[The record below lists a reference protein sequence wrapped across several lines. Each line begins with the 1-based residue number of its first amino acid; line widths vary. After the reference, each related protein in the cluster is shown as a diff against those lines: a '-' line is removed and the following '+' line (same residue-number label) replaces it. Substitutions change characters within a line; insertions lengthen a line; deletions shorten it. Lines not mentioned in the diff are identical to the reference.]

1 MIDVILMGTLAVAG
15 ILWIISMYYANERIN
30 KIERSLQECIDTMEY
45 LEPHVED
52 AKFYRDLAVKD
63 VRELKDIVNGLHQDL
78 SGLAETE
85 RRKMLHTKYKDM
97 AARYA
102 QLSKEYAK

>member
-1 MIDVILMGTLAVAG
+1 MIDVILMGMLAVSG

-30 KIERSLQECIDTMEY
+30 KIETSLQECLDTVGYMQ
-45 LEPHVED
+45 PHIED
-52 AKFYRDLAVKD
+52 SKFYRDLAVKD
-63 VRELKDIVNGLHQDL
+63 VQELKDIVYPLQKDL

>member
-1 MIDVILMGTLAVAG
+1 MIDVILMGMLAVAG

-45 LEPHVED
+45 VLPHVED

-63 VRELKDIVNGLHQDL
+63 VRELKDIVNNLQQDL
-78 SGLAETE
+78 AGIAETE

-97 AARYA
+97 AARYT

>member
-1 MIDVILMGTLAVAG
+1 MIDVILMGMLAVAG
-15 ILWIISMYYANERIN
+15 IMWVVSMYYANERIN
-30 KIERSLQECIDTMEY
+30 KIETSLQECIDTVGYMQ
-45 LEPHVED
+45 PHVED
-52 AKFYRDLAVKD
+52 SKFYRDLAVKD
-63 VRELKDIVNGLHQDL
+63 VRELKDIVSGLHQDL
-78 SGLAETE
+78 SAVAETE